1 MIEIKDK
8 SQCTGCTACAN
19 VCTHRF
25 ITMCF
30 DDEGHSYPL
39 VDTANC
45 VNCGLCEKV
54 CPMLHQDEL
63 PKDYDLDQLSVY
75 AVYNKDEVIRNSSTS
90 GGIFTLLAEI
100 GRAHV

>member
-63 PKDYDLDQLSVY
+63 PKIMILTNFLFMQFTIRMRLFET
-75 AVYNKDEVIRNSSTS
+75 AVHL
-90 GGIFTLLAEI
+90 GGFLHFLLTML
-100 GRAHV
+100 

>member
-45 VNCGLCEKV
+45 CL
-54 CPMLHQDEL
+54 LYTSDAADE
-63 PKDYDLDQLSVY
+63 
-75 AVYNKDEVIRNSSTS
+75 
-90 GGIFTLLAEI
+90 
-100 GRAHV
+100 